1 LVLIQTQIKLKM
13 SVVIKE
19 VRTKSELKKFIWFG
33 INMYKDCPYAAPP
46 LMMDDLMNLSK
57 GKNPA
62 LDFCDTAYFMAYRGK
77 EIVGRIAGIIHPVAN
92 ETWNQ
97 KNARFGWVDFID
109 DEEVSDALFD
119 VVEDWARSKGMEHL
133 QGPLGFTDLD
143 NEGALIEG
151 YDQAGTLATIYNYPY
166 YIQHYE
172 RRGFVKEIDW
182 NEYLITVPKVF
193 PERFF
198 RIAEIVK
205 QKYNLKPVKLKSKNE
220 VVKRYAKKIFY
231 LLNESYKDLFG
242 FTKLNDNQIY
252 FYIKL
257 YFSFF
262 RLDTVVLV
270 VDEQD
275 NLVALGIAMPSF
287 TKALQKAKGHLFPFG
302 WFYMLQALNKN
313 DIIDLYLMSVH
324 PDYQNKGVNAIVFAE
339 MMPNAAKNGYKFAET
354 NPELESNTKM
364 ASQWDSFEYVN
375 HKKRRAYVK
384 KL

>member
-1 LVLIQTQIKLKM
+1 M

-19 VRTKSELKKFIWFG
+19 VSTKGELKKFIWFG

-62 LDFCDTAYFMAYRGK
+62 LDFCDTAYFLAYRGK

-92 ETWNQ
+92 ETWNH
-97 KNARFGWVDFID
+97 KNARFGWIDFID
-109 DEEVSDALFD
+109 DAEVSDALFD
-119 VVEDWARSKGMEHL
+119 AVENWARSKGMDHL
-133 QGPLGFTDLD
+133 HGPLGFTDLD

-151 YDQAGTLATIYNYPY
+151 YDKASTLATIYNYPY

-182 NEYLITVPKVF
+182 NEYLITVPEVF

-198 RIAEIVK
+198 KIAEVVK
-205 QKYNLKPVKLKSKNE
+205 QRYNLKPVKLKSKKE
-220 VVKRYAKKIFY
+220 VVKRYAKKIFD

-242 FTKLNDNQIY
+242 YTKLNDDQIY

-275 NLVALGIAMPSF
+275 NLVALGIGMPSF

-302 WFYMLQALNKN
+302 WWYMLQALKKN
-313 DIIDLYLMSVH
+313 DMIDLYLMSVH

-375 HKKRRAYVK
+375 HKKRRAYIK